1 MKDLNQVQKALE
13 GKANNEVIQIVKNFI
28 KEVDQFHDKYNGLRL
43 FRIGLDEDKSILCDI
58 HDFEKIITNA
68 LIERHKECI
77 VRYKTRELLNKLEL
91 I

>member
-28 KEVDQFHDKYNGLRL
+28 KEVDQMNDKYNGMRL
-43 FRIGLDEDKSILCDI
+43 FYLGSNKEIFCDI
-58 HDFEKIITNA
+58 DDFQKIITNA
-68 LIERHKECI
+68 LIERHKESI
-77 VRYKTRELLNKLEL
+77 VRYKTTELLDKLEL